1 MKNLRLSKVGK
12 HANLL
17 TQEFTGW
24 WSIDVEV
31 AGKSSDPLLGIQA
44 LACETHTKNQEESN
58 HQASNINMMMGSS
71 RAAVREILVGIC
83 RKYEFSKKNKSLRI
97 LLLLALVKLQFK
109 QKEEFL
115 KIFVSISRK

>member
-1 MKNLRLSKVGK
+1 
-12 HANLL
+12 
-17 TQEFTGW
+17 
-24 WSIDVEV
+24 
-31 AGKSSDPLLGIQA
+31 
-44 LACETHTKNQEESN
+44 
-58 HQASNINMMMGSS
+58 MMMGSS

-83 RKYEFSKKNKSLRI
+83 RKYEFSKKNKPLRI